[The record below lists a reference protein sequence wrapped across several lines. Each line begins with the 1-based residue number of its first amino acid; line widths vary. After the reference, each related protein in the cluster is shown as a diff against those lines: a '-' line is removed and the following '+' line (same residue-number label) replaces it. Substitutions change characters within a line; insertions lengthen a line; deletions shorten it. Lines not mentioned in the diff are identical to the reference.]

1 MARPMVAESIPIKPA
16 RLILGLI
23 ACLGLIF
30 TLFTLLFGFTSVPAN
45 SVGVKTRFG
54 AYHDLV
60 NPGLAYAIPY
70 IDEIHI
76 VPTQRLLK
84 LEFGF
89 TTSNS
94 TNIYQ
99 GDMEPEE
106 TETMITGDLNTAL
119 VPWVVQ
125 YRITDPKTYFFGA
138 REPEKTLR
146 DLSESV
152 MREVIGDRTVD
163 EVLTIGR
170 HDIESSTL
178 KRLADLCSQYGLGL
192 QIQQVQLATVRP
204 PPAVQ
209 AAFNEVNQAQQE
221 KQTAINQAW
230 AVYND
235 AVPNA
240 RGQAKEREKQAEAY
254 AFRRVNEAKGEA
266 QKFSLLLA
274 EYRKAPEVTRTPSL
288 SGSNAGDSAQSA
300 EENHRRRQLE
310 KHSPDVAATA
320 GRSTQSVSMNVIDVT
335 PRPAAVSSIVRFL
348 QSPLMSILGILFIL
362 TALKWGTLL
371 FVVPQ
376 YETVIIT
383 RFGKI
388 VRTVTNP
395 GLKVETA
402 GHR

>member
-1 MARPMVAESIPIKPA
+1 MPRPMVAEPLPIKPV

-23 ACLGLIF
+23 ACVGLVF
-30 TLFTLLFGFTSVPAN
+30 TLITLLFGFTSTPAN

-54 AYHDLV
+54 AYHDIV

-89 TTSNS
+89 TSPNA

-99 GDMEPEE
+99 GDVEPQE

-125 YRITDPKTYFFGA
+125 YRITDPKTYLFGA

-178 KRLADLCSQYGLGL
+178 KRLAESCSQYDLGI

-204 PPAVQ
+204 PAVVQ
-209 AAFNEVNQAQQE
+209 AAFNDVNQAQQE

-240 RGQAKEREKQAEAY
+240 SGRAKERLKQAEAY
-254 AFRRVNEAKGEA
+254 AFNRVNKAKGDAE
-266 QKFSLLLA
+266 KFTLLLT
-274 EYRKAPEVTRTPSL
+274 EYRKAPDVTRRRIYLEQMQTILPSLQKKVIVDDSLKNILQTLPLTTPESTPST
-288 SGSNAGDSAQSA
+288 
-300 EENHRRRQLE
+300 H
-310 KHSPDVAATA
+310 
-320 GRSTQSVSMNVIDVT
+320 
-335 PRPAAVSSIVRFL
+335 
-348 QSPLMSILGILFIL
+348 
-362 TALKWGTLL
+362 
-371 FVVPQ
+371 
-376 YETVIIT
+376 
-383 RFGKI
+383 
-388 VRTVTNP
+388 
-395 GLKVETA
+395 
-402 GHR
+402 

>member
-1 MARPMVAESIPIKPA
+1 MPRPDVAEHLPIRPM

-23 ACLGLIF
+23 GCLGLVFIIF
-30 TLFTLLFGFTSVPAN
+30 SLLFGFTSIPAN

-70 IDEIHI
+70 IEEIHV

-89 TTSNS
+89 TSPNA

-99 GDMEPEE
+99 GDVEPEE

-125 YRITDPKTYFFGA
+125 YRITDPKTYLFGA

-178 KRLADLCSQYGLGL
+178 KRLADLSSQYNLGL

-204 PPAVQ
+204 PAVVQ

-240 RGQAKEREKQAEAY
+240 SGQAKERLKQAEAY
-254 AFRRVNEAKGEA
+254 AFRRVNQAKGDAE
-266 QKFSLLLA
+266 KFTLLLT
-274 EYRKAPEVTRTPSL
+274 EYRKAPDVTRRRIYLEQMQAILPALQKKVIVDDSLKNILQTLPLTTP
-288 SGSNAGDSAQSA
+288 
-300 EENHRRRQLE
+300 E
-310 KHSPDVAATA
+310 
-320 GRSTQSVSMNVIDVT
+320 STQS
-335 PRPAAVSSIVRFL
+335 
-348 QSPLMSILGILFIL
+348 
-362 TALKWGTLL
+362 
-371 FVVPQ
+371 
-376 YETVIIT
+376 T
-383 RFGKI
+383 R
-388 VRTVTNP
+388 
-395 GLKVETA
+395 
-402 GHR
+402 

>member
-1 MARPMVAESIPIKPA
+1 MSPNIIAGSDSIRPF
-16 RLILGLI
+16 RLVLGLI
-23 ACLGLIF
+23 AAGGLLM
-30 TLFTLLFGFTSVPAN
+30 TLFVLLFGFVSVPAN

-54 AYHDLV
+54 AALDDIV
-60 NPGLAYAIPY
+60 NPGLAYAIPHV
-70 IDEIHI
+70 DEIFI

-89 TTSNS
+89 STPNASNF
-94 TNIYQ
+94 YQ
-99 GDMEPEE
+99 GDQQPED

-125 YRITDPKTYFFGA
+125 YRIKDARLYLFGA

-146 DLSESV
+146 DLSESA

-170 HDIESSTL
+170 HEIEASTQQ
-178 KRLADLCSQYGLGL
+178 RLAELCSQYELGIE
-192 QIQQVQLATVRP
+192 IQQVQLSTVRP

-254 AFRRVNEAKGEA
+254 AFRRVNEAKGDAE
-266 QKFSLLLA
+266 KFSLLVK
-274 EYRKAPEVTRTPSL
+274 EYRKAPDIT
-288 SGSNAGDSAQSA
+288 
-300 EENHRRRQLE
+300 RRRLYLE
-310 KHSPDVAATA
+310 AMQALLPTLQKK
-320 GRSTQSVSMNVIDVT
+320 I
-335 PRPAAVSSIVRFL
+335 IVDDSL
-348 QSPLMSILGILFIL
+348 KSILQ
-362 TALKWGTLL
+362 TLPL
-371 FVVPQ
+371 SPS
-376 YETVIIT
+376 EPA
-383 RFGKI
+383 KS
-388 VRTVTNP
+388 P
-395 GLKVETA
+395 
-402 GHR
+402 

>member
-1 MARPMVAESIPIKPA
+1 M
-16 RLILGLI
+16 
-23 ACLGLIF
+23 
-30 TLFTLLFGFTSVPAN
+30 
-45 SVGVKTRFG
+45 
-54 AYHDLV
+54 
-60 NPGLAYAIPY
+60 
-70 IDEIHI
+70 
-76 VPTQRLLK
+76 
-84 LEFGF
+84 
-89 TTSNS
+89 
-94 TNIYQ
+94 
-99 GDMEPEE
+99 
-106 TETMITGDLNTAL
+106 
-119 VPWVVQ
+119 
-125 YRITDPKTYFFGA
+125 
-138 REPEKTLR
+138 
-146 DLSESV
+146 
-152 MREVIGDRTVD
+152 IGDRTVD
-163 EVLTIGR
+163 EVLTVGR

-178 KRLADLCSQYGLGL
+178 KRLADLCSQYGLGI

-266 QKFSLLLA
+266 AKIFTVA
-274 EYRKAPEVTRTPSL
+274 GRVPESAGGDPEASL
-288 SGSNAGDSAQSA
+288 SGSDASDSAQSA

-335 PRPAAVSSIVRFL
+335 PRPAAVSGIVRFL

-371 FVVPQ
+371 FVVLS
-376 YETVIIT
+376 T
-383 RFGKI
+383 K
-388 VRTVTNP
+388 
-395 GLKVETA
+395 L
-402 GHR
+402 

>member
-1 MARPMVAESIPIKPA
+1 MSRPMIAENVPIKPV
-16 RLILGLI
+16 RLLLGLV
-23 ACLGLIF
+23 ACIGLF
-30 TLFTLLFGFTSVPAN
+30 VTFFTLLFGFTTIPAN

-70 IDEIHI
+70 IDEIRT

-89 TTSNS
+89 TSPNA

-99 GDMEPEE
+99 GDMEPQE

-125 YRITDPKTYFFGA
+125 YRITDPKMYLFGA

-170 HDIESSTL
+170 HDIETSTL
-178 KRLADLCSQYGLGL
+178 KRLADLCSQYGLGI

-204 PPAVQ
+204 PPVVQ

-254 AFRRVNEAKGEA
+254 AFHRVNEATGEA

-274 EYRKAPEVTRTPSL
+274 EYRKAPEVTRRRLYLEAMQAILPRLQKKIIIDDSL
-288 SGSNAGDSAQSA
+288 
-300 EENHRRRQLE
+300 
-310 KHSPDVAATA
+310 K
-320 GRSTQSVSMNVIDVT
+320 
-335 PRPAAVSSIVRFL
+335 SIL
-348 QSPLMSILGILFIL
+348 QTLPLMPTEQPKTS
-362 TALKWGTLL
+362 
-371 FVVPQ
+371 Q
-376 YETVIIT
+376 
-383 RFGKI
+383 
-388 VRTVTNP
+388 
-395 GLKVETA
+395 
-402 GHR
+402 

>member
-1 MARPMVAESIPIKPA
+1 MAREETVGHNPIHPLRLALGIVACIGIVV
-16 RLILGLI
+16 
-23 ACLGLIF
+23 
-30 TLFTLLFGFTSVPAN
+30 TLLTLLLGFKSIPAN

-54 AYHDLV
+54 AYHTVV

-70 IDEIHI
+70 VDQIHV

-89 TTSNS
+89 GTTGA
-94 TNIYQ
+94 TNRFQ
-99 GDMEPEE
+99 TDAEAAD

-125 YRITDPKTYFFGA
+125 YRITDPRVYLFGA
-138 REPEKTLR
+138 REPEQTLR

-163 EVLTIGR
+163 EVLTVGR
-170 HDIESSTL
+170 HDIETATL
-178 KRLADLCSQYGLGL
+178 TRLADLCSHYGLGL

-204 PPAVQ
+204 PPVVQ

-266 QKFSLLLA
+266 QKFSLLLT
-274 EYRKAPEVTRTPSL
+274 EYRKAPEITRKRL
-288 SGSNAGDSAQSA
+288 Y
-300 EENHRRRQLE
+300 LE
-310 KHSPDVAATA
+310 AM
-320 GRSTQSVSMNVIDVT
+320 Q
-335 PRPAAVSSIVRFL
+335 
-348 QSPLMSILGILFIL
+348 SILPNLQRKVIVDDSLKGILQ
-362 TALKWGTLL
+362 TLPL
-371 FVVPQ
+371 LPPDQ
-376 YETVIIT
+376 TKT
-383 RFGKI
+383 RS
-388 VRTVTNP
+388 
-395 GLKVETA
+395 E
-402 GHR
+402 

>member
-1 MARPMVAESIPIKPA
+1 MIAEDIPIRPV
-16 RLILGLI
+16 RLVLGLI
-23 ACLGLIF
+23 ACVGIVVI
-30 TLFTLLFGFTSVPAN
+30 LFMLLFGFRTIPAN
-45 SVGVKTRFG
+45 SIGVKTRFG

-60 NPGLAYAIPY
+60 NPGLTYAIPY
-70 IDEIHI
+70 VNEILI

-89 TTSNS
+89 TSPNA

-99 GDMEPEE
+99 GDREPEE

-125 YRITDPKTYFFGA
+125 YRITDPKLYLFGA
-138 REPEKTLR
+138 REPEQTLR

-170 HDIESSTL
+170 HNIETSTL
-178 KRLADLCSQYGLGL
+178 KRLADLCSQYGLGI

-204 PPAVQ
+204 PPVVQ

-254 AFRRVNEAKGEA
+254 AFRRVNEARGEA

-274 EYRKAPEVTRTPSL
+274 EYRKAPEITRRRLYLEAMQAILPGLQKKIIIDDSLKNILQTLPLQPAGETRT
-288 SGSNAGDSAQSA
+288 
-300 EENHRRRQLE
+300 
-310 KHSPDVAATA
+310 SP
-320 GRSTQSVSMNVIDVT
+320 
-335 PRPAAVSSIVRFL
+335 
-348 QSPLMSILGILFIL
+348 
-362 TALKWGTLL
+362 
-371 FVVPQ
+371 
-376 YETVIIT
+376 
-383 RFGKI
+383 
-388 VRTVTNP
+388 
-395 GLKVETA
+395 
-402 GHR
+402 

>member
-1 MARPMVAESIPIKPA
+1 LIRQQYRDLIGQIQPPGRPRRQTGALPASSRARMQPPRPKNFKLAQPRGFHATLAVPRMANVVSVSPNPIHPV
-16 RLILGLI
+16 RFGLGVI
-23 ACLGLIF
+23 ACIGIF
-30 TLFTLLFGFTSVPAN
+30 LTLLTLLFGFKSIPAN

-54 AYHDLV
+54 AYHTIVD
-60 NPGLAYAIPY
+60 PGLAYAIPY
-70 IDEIHI
+70 VDQIHI
-76 VPTQRLLK
+76 VATQRLLK
-84 LEFGF
+84 LEFGLEAEF
-89 TTSNS
+89 NA
-94 TNIYQ
+94 TNPFQ
-99 GDMEPEE
+99 RDLAPAD

-125 YRITDPKTYFFGA
+125 YRITDPKIYLFGA
-138 REPEKTLR
+138 NEPEQTLR

-170 HDIESSTL
+170 HEIETATL
-178 KRLADLCSQYGLGL
+178 TRLADLCSHYNLGF

-204 PPAVQ
+204 PPVVQ

-274 EYRKAPEVTRTPSL
+274 EYRKAPDITRRRLYLEAMQAILPSL
-288 SGSNAGDSAQSA
+288 QKKVIVDDSL
-300 EENHRRRQLE
+300 R
-310 KHSPDVAATA
+310 
-320 GRSTQSVSMNVIDVT
+320 
-335 PRPAAVSSIVRFL
+335 
-348 QSPLMSILGILFIL
+348 GILQ
-362 TALKWGTLL
+362 TLPL
-371 FVVPQ
+371 LPPDQ
-376 YETVIIT
+376 P
-383 RFGKI
+383 KSSS
-388 VRTVTNP
+388 P
-395 GLKVETA
+395 
-402 GHR
+402 

>member
-1 MARPMVAESIPIKPA
+1 LGQSIFSVQPKTFTVANYHVKPV
-16 RLILGLI
+16 RIGLGVV
-23 ACLGLIF
+23 ACVGIII
-30 TLFTLLFGFTSVPAN
+30 TLFTLLFGFRSIPAN

-54 AYHDLV
+54 AYDSIV

-70 IDEIHI
+70 VDEIRI
-76 VPTQRLLK
+76 VATQRLLK

-89 TTSNS
+89 TTSNA
-94 TNIYQ
+94 TNVYQ
-99 GDMEPEE
+99 GDVQAED

-125 YRITDPKTYFFGA
+125 YRITDPKMYLFGA
-138 REPEKTLR
+138 REPEQTLR

-170 HDIESSTL
+170 HDIETATL
-178 KRLADLCSQYGLGL
+178 NRLADLCSQYGLGL

-204 PPAVQ
+204 PPVVQ

-254 AFRRVNEAKGEA
+254 AFHRINEAKGEA

-274 EYRKAPEVTRTPSL
+274 EYRKAPDITRKRLYLEAMQAILPSL
-288 SGSNAGDSAQSA
+288 QSKVIVDDS
-300 EENHRRRQLE
+300 L
-310 KHSPDVAATA
+310 K
-320 GRSTQSVSMNVIDVT
+320 
-335 PRPAAVSSIVRFL
+335 
-348 QSPLMSILGILFIL
+348 GILQ
-362 TALKWGTLL
+362 TLPL
-371 FVVPQ
+371 LPT
-376 YETVIIT
+376 EPPKS
-383 RFGKI
+383 R
-388 VRTVTNP
+388 P
-395 GLKVETA
+395 
-402 GHR
+402 

>member
-1 MARPMVAESIPIKPA
+1 MATPVVAPNPEVRPI
-16 RLILGLI
+16 RLVLGLI
-23 ACLGLIF
+23 ACIGLGATFL
-30 TLFTLLFGFTSVPAN
+30 TLLFGFTTVPAN

-54 AYHDLV
+54 AYDGLV

-70 IDEIHI
+70 VDEIDV

-89 TTSNS
+89 ATPNA
-94 TNIYQ
+94 TNVFQ
-99 GDMEPEE
+99 GDSEPGE

-125 YRITDPKTYFFGA
+125 YRIVDPRMYLFGA

-170 HDIESSTL
+170 HEIETAAL
-178 KRLADLCSQYGLGL
+178 QRLADLCSQYGLGI

-230 AVYND
+230 SVYND

-274 EYRKAPEVTRTPSL
+274 EYRKAPDIT
-288 SGSNAGDSAQSA
+288 
-300 EENHRRRQLE
+300 RRRLYLE
-310 KHSPDVAATA
+310 AMGAILPNLQKKII
-320 GRSTQSVSMNVIDVT
+320 IDDSLKNILPTLPLLPSEPNKT
-335 PRPAAVSSIVRFL
+335 P
-348 QSPLMSILGILFIL
+348 
-362 TALKWGTLL
+362 
-371 FVVPQ
+371 
-376 YETVIIT
+376 
-383 RFGKI
+383 
-388 VRTVTNP
+388 
-395 GLKVETA
+395 
-402 GHR
+402 

>member
-1 MARPMVAESIPIKPA
+1 MIAEDIPIRPV
-16 RLILGLI
+16 RLVLGLI
-23 ACLGLIF
+23 ACVGIVVI
-30 TLFTLLFGFTSVPAN
+30 LFTLLFGFRTIPAN
-45 SVGVKTRFG
+45 SIGVKTRFG

-60 NPGLAYAIPY
+60 NPGLTYAIPY
-70 IDEIHI
+70 VNEILI

-89 TTSNS
+89 TSPNA

-99 GDMEPEE
+99 GDREPEE

-125 YRITDPKTYFFGA
+125 YRITDPKLYLFGA
-138 REPEKTLR
+138 REPEQTLR

-170 HDIESSTL
+170 HDIETSTL
-178 KRLADLCSQYGLGL
+178 KRLADLCSQYGLGI

-204 PPAVQ
+204 PPVVQ

-254 AFRRVNEAKGEA
+254 AFRRVNEARGEA

-274 EYRKAPEVTRTPSL
+274 EYRKAPEITRRRLYLEAMQAILPGLQKKIIIDDSLKNILQTLPLQPAGETRT
-288 SGSNAGDSAQSA
+288 
-300 EENHRRRQLE
+300 
-310 KHSPDVAATA
+310 SP
-320 GRSTQSVSMNVIDVT
+320 
-335 PRPAAVSSIVRFL
+335 
-348 QSPLMSILGILFIL
+348 
-362 TALKWGTLL
+362 
-371 FVVPQ
+371 
-376 YETVIIT
+376 
-383 RFGKI
+383 
-388 VRTVTNP
+388 
-395 GLKVETA
+395 
-402 GHR
+402 

>member
-1 MARPMVAESIPIKPA
+1 MQRPMVAETLQIKPV
-16 RLILGLI
+16 RLLLGLI
-23 ACLGLIF
+23 ACIGLAVTF
-30 TLFTLLFGFTSVPAN
+30 FTLLLGFISVPAN
-45 SVGVKTRFG
+45 SVGVRTRFG
-54 AYHDLV
+54 AYHALV
-60 NPGLAYAIPY
+60 NPGLAYAVPY

-89 TTSNS
+89 TAPNA

-99 GDMEPEE
+99 GDVEPAE

-125 YRITDPKTYFFGA
+125 FRVTDPKTYLFGA

-170 HDIESSTL
+170 HDIETSTL
-178 KRLADLCSQYGLGL
+178 KRLADLCSQYGLGI

-204 PPAVQ
+204 PPVVQ

-254 AFRRVNEAKGEA
+254 AFRRVNEARGEA

-274 EYRKAPEVTRTPSL
+274 EYRKAPEVTRRRLYLEAMQAILPSL
-288 SGSNAGDSAQSA
+288 QKKIIIDDS
-300 EENHRRRQLE
+300 L
-310 KHSPDVAATA
+310 K
-320 GRSTQSVSMNVIDVT
+320 
-335 PRPAAVSSIVRFL
+335 
-348 QSPLMSILGILFIL
+348 SILQ
-362 TALKWGTLL
+362 TLPL
-371 FVVPQ
+371 LPTEQ
-376 YETVIIT
+376 PKTS
-383 RFGKI
+383 
-388 VRTVTNP
+388 P
-395 GLKVETA
+395 
-402 GHR
+402 

>member
-1 MARPMVAESIPIKPA
+1 MIAEDIPIRPV
-16 RLILGLI
+16 RLVLGLI
-23 ACLGLIF
+23 ACVGIVVI
-30 TLFTLLFGFTSVPAN
+30 LFTLLFGFRTIPAN
-45 SVGVKTRFG
+45 SIGVKTRFG

-60 NPGLAYAIPY
+60 NPGLTYAIPY
-70 IDEIHI
+70 VNEILI

-89 TTSNS
+89 TSPNA

-99 GDMEPEE
+99 GDREPEE

-125 YRITDPKTYFFGA
+125 YRITDPKLYLFGA
-138 REPEKTLR
+138 REPEQTLR

-170 HDIESSTL
+170 HDIETSTL
-178 KRLADLCSQYGLGL
+178 KRLADLCSQYGLGI

-204 PPAVQ
+204 PPVVQ

-254 AFRRVNEAKGEA
+254 AFRRVNEARGEA

-274 EYRKAPEVTRTPSL
+274 EYRKAPEITRRRLYLEAMQAILPGLQKKIIIDDSLKNILQTLPLQPADETRT
-288 SGSNAGDSAQSA
+288 
-300 EENHRRRQLE
+300 
-310 KHSPDVAATA
+310 SP
-320 GRSTQSVSMNVIDVT
+320 
-335 PRPAAVSSIVRFL
+335 
-348 QSPLMSILGILFIL
+348 
-362 TALKWGTLL
+362 
-371 FVVPQ
+371 
-376 YETVIIT
+376 
-383 RFGKI
+383 
-388 VRTVTNP
+388 
-395 GLKVETA
+395 
-402 GHR
+402 

>member
-1 MARPMVAESIPIKPA
+1 MPRPMIAQDIPIKPV

-23 ACLGLIF
+23 ACVGIVL
-30 TLFTLLFGFTSVPAN
+30 TLFTLLFGFRTIPAN

-60 NPGLAYAIPY
+60 NPGLTYAIPY
-70 IDEIHI
+70 VDEIQI

-89 TTSNS
+89 TSPNA

-99 GDMEPEE
+99 GDREPEE

-125 YRITDPKTYFFGA
+125 YRITDPKLYLFGA
-138 REPEKTLR
+138 REPEQTLR

-170 HDIESSTL
+170 HDIETSTL
-178 KRLADLCSQYGLGL
+178 KRLADLCSQYGLGI

-204 PPAVQ
+204 PPVVQ

-254 AFRRVNEAKGEA
+254 AFRRVNEARGQA

-274 EYRKAPEVTRTPSL
+274 EYRKAPEITRRRLYLEAMQAILPSLQKKIIIDDSLKNIFQTLPLQPAGETRT
-288 SGSNAGDSAQSA
+288 
-300 EENHRRRQLE
+300 
-310 KHSPDVAATA
+310 SP
-320 GRSTQSVSMNVIDVT
+320 
-335 PRPAAVSSIVRFL
+335 
-348 QSPLMSILGILFIL
+348 
-362 TALKWGTLL
+362 
-371 FVVPQ
+371 
-376 YETVIIT
+376 
-383 RFGKI
+383 
-388 VRTVTNP
+388 
-395 GLKVETA
+395 
-402 GHR
+402 

>member
-1 MARPMVAESIPIKPA
+1 MPRPIVAESLPIKPV

-23 ACLGLIF
+23 ACLGLVFTIF
-30 TLFTLLFGFTSVPAN
+30 TLVFGFTSIPAN

-70 IDEIHI
+70 IEEIHV

-89 TTSNS
+89 TTSNA
-94 TNIYQ
+94 TNVYQ

-125 YRITDPKTYFFGA
+125 YRVTDPKTYLFGA

-163 EVLTIGR
+163 EVLTVGR

-178 KRLADLCSQYGLGL
+178 KRLADLCSQYGLGI

-254 AFRRVNEAKGEA
+254 AFRRVNEAKGEV

-274 EYRKAPEVTRTPSL
+274 EYQKAPEVTRRRLYLEAMQAILPNLQRKIIVDDSL
-288 SGSNAGDSAQSA
+288 KNILQTLPLLPADQP
-300 EENHRRRQLE
+300 
-310 KHSPDVAATA
+310 K
-320 GRSTQSVSMNVIDVT
+320 VS
-335 PRPAAVSSIVRFL
+335 
-348 QSPLMSILGILFIL
+348 Q
-362 TALKWGTLL
+362 
-371 FVVPQ
+371 
-376 YETVIIT
+376 
-383 RFGKI
+383 
-388 VRTVTNP
+388 
-395 GLKVETA
+395 
-402 GHR
+402 

>member
-1 MARPMVAESIPIKPA
+1 MPPPRNSFPSSFDFKPVQF
-16 RLILGLI
+16 ILGSI
-23 ACLGLIF
+23 AAFGIII
-30 TLFTLLFGFTSVPAN
+30 TLVRLLFGFVSIPAN
-45 SVGVKTRFG
+45 SVGVRLRFG
-54 AYHDLV
+54 AYAGLE

-70 IDEIHI
+70 VDKIGI

-89 TTSNS
+89 STQNASNV
-94 TNIYQ
+94 YQ
-99 GDMEPEE
+99 GDPQPAD

-125 YRITDPKTYFFGA
+125 YRIIDPKMYLFGA
-138 REPEKTLR
+138 REPEQTLR

-170 HDIESSTL
+170 HDIETSAL
-178 KRLADLCSQYGLGL
+178 KRLADLSSEYGLGL

-254 AFRRVNEAKGEA
+254 AFHRVNEAKGEA
-266 QKFSLLLA
+266 EKFSLLLT
-274 EYRKAPEVTRTPSL
+274 EYRKAPEIT
-288 SGSNAGDSAQSA
+288 
-300 EENHRRRQLE
+300 RRRLYLE
-310 KHSPDVAATA
+310 AMQA
-320 GRSTQSVSMNVIDVT
+320 
-335 PRPAAVSSIVRFL
+335 
-348 QSPLMSILGILFIL
+348 IL
-362 TALKWGTLL
+362 
-371 FVVPQ
+371 
-376 YETVIIT
+376 
-383 RFGKI
+383 
-388 VRTVTNP
+388 P
-395 GLKVETA
+395 GLQHKVIVDDSLKGVLQTLPLLSPEPPKEQ
-402 GHR
+402 H

>member
-1 MARPMVAESIPIKPA
+1 MQRPMIAEHVPIKPV

-23 ACLGLIF
+23 ACLGLVSLF
-30 TLFTLLFGFTSVPAN
+30 FTLLFVFTTIPAN

-54 AYHDLV
+54 AYHDV
-60 NPGLAYAIPY
+60 VDPGLAYAIPY

-89 TTSNS
+89 TSPNA
-94 TNIYQ
+94 TNIFQ
-99 GDMEPEE
+99 GDVEPEE

-125 YRITDPKTYFFGA
+125 YRITDPKTYLFGA

-170 HDIESSTL
+170 HDIETSAL
-178 KRLADLCSQYGLGL
+178 KRLAELCSDYKLGL

-240 RGQAKEREKQAEAY
+240 GGQAKERLKQAEAY
-254 AFRRVNEAKGEA
+254 AFHRVNQAKGDAE
-266 QKFSLLLA
+266 KFTLLLT
-274 EYRKAPEVTRTPSL
+274 EYRKAPDVTRRRIYLEQMQALLPALQKKVIVDDSL
-288 SGSNAGDSAQSA
+288 
-300 EENHRRRQLE
+300 
-310 KHSPDVAATA
+310 K
-320 GRSTQSVSMNVIDVT
+320 
-335 PRPAAVSSIVRFL
+335 
-348 QSPLMSILGILFIL
+348 GILQ
-362 TALKWGTLL
+362 TLPL
-371 FVVPQ
+371 LP
-376 YETVIIT
+376 EE
-383 RFGKI
+383 RG
-388 VRTVTNP
+388 RP
-395 GLKVETA
+395 SSP
-402 GHR
+402 

>member
-1 MARPMVAESIPIKPA
+1 MAAMPRTIYGGNLQVRPF

-23 ACLGLIF
+23 AWIGVLVTLI
-30 TLFTLLFGFTSVPAN
+30 TLVHGFRSIPAN

-54 AYHDLV
+54 AYEGIV
-60 NPGLAYAIPY
+60 NPGLAYAIPH
-70 IDEIHI
+70 IDEIRI

-89 TTSNS
+89 STPNS
-94 TNIYQ
+94 TNPYQ
-99 GDMEPEE
+99 GDPQPED

-125 YRITDPKTYFFGA
+125 YRITDPKLYLFGA
-138 REPEKTLR
+138 REPEQTVR

-170 HDIESSTL
+170 HDIETSTL
-178 KRLADLCSQYGLGL
+178 KRLADLSSQYGLGV

-204 PPAVQ
+204 PPVVQ

-254 AFRRVNEAKGEA
+254 AFHRVNEARGEA
-266 QKFSLLLA
+266 QKLSLLLA
-274 EYRKAPEVTRTPSL
+274 DYRKTPEVT
-288 SGSNAGDSAQSA
+288 
-300 EENHRRRQLE
+300 HRRLYLEAMQAILPALRQTIIIADSL
-310 KHSPDVAATA
+310 KKIIQTLPLL
-320 GRSTQSVSMNVIDVT
+320 
-335 PRPAAVSSIVRFL
+335 PADQTKAS
-348 QSPLMSILGILFIL
+348 Q
-362 TALKWGTLL
+362 
-371 FVVPQ
+371 
-376 YETVIIT
+376 
-383 RFGKI
+383 
-388 VRTVTNP
+388 
-395 GLKVETA
+395 
-402 GHR
+402 

>member
-1 MARPMVAESIPIKPA
+1 MSRPMIAENVPIKPV
-16 RLILGLI
+16 RLLLGLV
-23 ACLGLIF
+23 ACIGLF
-30 TLFTLLFGFTSVPAN
+30 VTFFTLLFGFTTIPAN

-70 IDEIHI
+70 IDEIRT

-89 TTSNS
+89 TSPNA

-99 GDMEPEE
+99 GDMEPQE

-125 YRITDPKTYFFGA
+125 YRITDPKLYLFGA

-170 HDIESSTL
+170 HDIETSTL
-178 KRLADLCSQYGLGL
+178 KRLADLCSQYGLGI

-204 PPAVQ
+204 PPVVQ

-254 AFRRVNEAKGEA
+254 AFHRVNEATGEA

-274 EYRKAPEVTRTPSL
+274 EYQKAPEVTRRRLYLEAMQAILPRLQKKIIIDDSL
-288 SGSNAGDSAQSA
+288 
-300 EENHRRRQLE
+300 
-310 KHSPDVAATA
+310 K
-320 GRSTQSVSMNVIDVT
+320 
-335 PRPAAVSSIVRFL
+335 
-348 QSPLMSILGILFIL
+348 SILQ
-362 TALKWGTLL
+362 TLPL
-371 FVVPQ
+371 LPTEQ
-376 YETVIIT
+376 PKTSQ
-383 RFGKI
+383 
-388 VRTVTNP
+388 
-395 GLKVETA
+395 
-402 GHR
+402 